1 MQLNGSQIF
10 VEVLCEQG
18 VDTIFGYPG
27 GAVLNLYDELY
38 KNAHRITH
46 VLTAHEQGAA
56 HAADGYARATGRTG
70 VVLATSGPGATNLVT
85 GIATAYMD
93 SVPMVAFTGN
103 VATPGIGKDSFQEAY
118 IEGITMPITKH
129 NFTVRRVEDLADTM
143 RAAFRIAQSG
153 RKGPVLVDI
162 PKDVTAAVCE
172 FENKQP
178 EPIRTVTTFDAEQ
191 VRWAA
196 DLINAAQRPL
206 VYFGGGVRSA
216 ASCQPL
222 RDLLHK
228 AEIPATYTLMA
239 AGVVPYGDPMN
250 IGMLGMHGCY
260 TSNRAVA
267 DCDVLI
273 AVGTRFSDRVA
284 LKPKTFAKNAT
295 IIQIDIDP
303 SELGKNVEVDLS
315 IVGDAAYV
323 LQAMLPQIKE
333 AKHPDWMK
341 MIHEWQAQ
349 DYHPVSD
356 PTRLMP
362 HQVIGE
368 VCNQCGPEA
377 VYVTDVGQHQMWA
390 AQYLRHAKSRGFI
403 TSGGLGTMGFGY
415 GAAIGAQ
422 MALGR
427 DQRVVM
433 FTGDGSF
440 HMNLNEAC
448 TAVSYDLPIITVI
461 FNNSVLGMVRQWQT
475 TFYGKRYSQTDPH
488 RHTDFVIQCLFPA
501 VEQLLQPPFFGQ
513 FGVAQPLPQIDL
525 GSVVAVIFPFPLI
538 QRFVIL
544 QLISDADHSRERS
557 LPNGGKIAQE
567 SEPVQVR
574 QAAHVAPGHLVD
586 PGRDHRGILLPI
598 HQPARRFPILGR
610 QLPAFDELR
619 QFCHRFAVVAF
630 RYTGKI
636 FIEQRHG
643 DVPPLHLA
651 VIRVGQVVDD
661 IQHIPEVG
669 VHTVRRPVHRHHF
682 RQIPAV
688 HFAALAA
695 ARRWARLAAALATAL
710 LALSSMPRLAP
721 ASMMGVSAA
730 SRFVTTRSPLVAAAA
745 RFTPPRMRSKSVS
758 GPNTSDSSDLILT
771 SYSRSTFRNAAALS
785 SSLAVSSRS
794 ACWRSPIS

>member
-38 KNAHRITH
+38 KNSDRIRH
-46 VLTAHEQGAA
+46 ILTAHEQGAS

-103 VATPGIGKDSFQEAY
+103 VATPALGRDSFQEVY
-118 IEGITMPITKH
+118 IEGITQPITKH

-162 PKDVTAAVCE
+162 PKDVTANVCE
-172 FENKQP
+172 FTPKEP
-178 EPIRTVTTFDAEQ
+178 ELIRTVTTFDPKQ
-191 VRWAA
+191 IKWAA
-196 DLINAAQRPL
+196 DIINAAERPL

-228 AEIPATYTLMA
+228 AEIPATYTLMG
-239 AGVVPYGDPMN
+239 AGIVPYGDPMSL
-250 IGMLGMHGCY
+250 GMIGMHGCY
-260 TSNRAVA
+260 TSNRAIA

-284 LKPKTFAKNAT
+284 LNPKTFAKNAT
-295 IIQIDIDP
+295 IIQIDIDA
-303 SELGKNVEVDLS
+303 SELGKNVDVDLS

-323 LQAMLPQIKE
+323 LNAMLPQIEEK
-333 AKHPDWMK
+333 KHPDWMK

-356 PTRLMP
+356 ASRLMP

-390 AQYLRHAKSRGFI
+390 AQYIRHTKSRGFI

-422 MALGR
+422 VALGD

-448 TAVSYDLPIITVI
+448 TAVSQELPIITVI
-461 FNNSVLGMVRQWQT
+461 MNNRVLGMVYQWQT
-475 TFYGKRYSQTDPH
+475 SFYGKRYAATTPE
-488 RHTDFVIQCLFPA
+488 RKTNFPKLA
-501 VEQLLQPPFFGQ
+501 EAFGAKGFSASNPAEFEEVFKKALQEKGP
-513 FGVAQPLPQIDL
+513 VWIDC
-525 GSVVAVIFPFPLI
+525 AI
-538 QRFVIL
+538 
-544 QLISDADHSRERS
+544 SREERV
-557 LPNGGKIAQE
+557 LPMIPGG
-567 SEPVQVR
+567 
-574 QAAHVAPGHLVD
+574 G
-586 PGRDHRGILLPI
+586 
-598 HQPARRFPILGR
+598 
-610 QLPAFDELR
+610 
-619 QFCHRFAVVAF
+619 
-630 RYTGKI
+630 T
-636 FIEQRHG
+636 IEDMIIG
-643 DVPPLHLA
+643 
-651 VIRVGQVVDD
+651 
-661 IQHIPEVG
+661 
-669 VHTVRRPVHRHHF
+669 
-682 RQIPAV
+682 
-688 HFAALAA
+688 
-695 ARRWARLAAALATAL
+695 
-710 LALSSMPRLAP
+710 
-721 ASMMGVSAA
+721 
-730 SRFVTTRSPLVAAAA
+730 
-745 RFTPPRMRSKSVS
+745 
-758 GPNTSDSSDLILT
+758 
-771 SYSRSTFRNAAALS
+771 
-785 SSLAVSSRS
+785 
-794 ACWRSPIS
+794 

>member
-1 MQLNGSQIF
+1 MILNGSQIF
-10 VEVLCEQG
+10 VEVLAEQG

-38 KNAHRITH
+38 KNSDRIRH
-46 VLTAHEQGAA
+46 ILTAHEQGAS

-85 GIATAYMD
+85 GTATAYMD

-103 VATPGIGKDSFQEAY
+103 VATSLLGRDSFQEAY

-129 NFTVRRVEDLADTM
+129 NFTVRKVEDLADTM

-162 PKDVTAAVCE
+162 PKDVTANSCE
-172 FENKQP
+172 FTHKEP
-178 EPIRTVTTFDAEQ
+178 ELIRTVTRYNEEE
-191 VRWAA
+191 VKEAA
-196 DLINAAQRPL
+196 RLINESERPI

-250 IGMLGMHGCY
+250 IGMVGMHGCY

-273 AVGTRFSDRVA
+273 ALGTRFSDRVA
-284 LKPKTFAKNAT
+284 LNPKTFAKNAT
-295 IIQIDIDP
+295 IIQIDIDA
-303 SELGKNVEVDLS
+303 SELGKNVDVDLA

-323 LQAMLPQIKE
+323 LNAMLPMIEDK
-333 AKHPDWMK
+333 KHPDWIK

-356 PTRLMP
+356 ASRLMP

-390 AQYLRHAKSRGFI
+390 AQYIRHTKSRGFI

-448 TAVSYDLPIITVI
+448 TAVSYELPIITVL
-461 FNNSVLGMVRQWQT
+461 FNNQVLGMVRQWQT
-475 TFYGKRYSQTDPH
+475 SFYGKRYSNTDPQ
-488 RHTDFVIQCLFPA
+488 RRTDFVKLA
-501 VEQLLQPPFFGQ
+501 EAFGAKGYRATNIAEFKAAFADAMKQ
-513 FGVAQPLPQIDL
+513 KGPSWIDCRIGKDEKVLPMI
-525 GSVVAVIFPFPLI
+525 P
-538 QRFVIL
+538 
-544 QLISDADHSRERS
+544 
-557 LPNGGKIAQE
+557 GG
-567 SEPVQVR
+567 
-574 QAAHVAPGHLVD
+574 
-586 PGRDHRGILLPI
+586 
-598 HQPARRFPILGR
+598 
-610 QLPAFDELR
+610 
-619 QFCHRFAVVAF
+619 
-630 RYTGKI
+630 
-636 FIEQRHG
+636 G
-643 DVPPLHLA
+643 D
-651 VIRVGQVVDD
+651 IND
-661 IQHIPEVG
+661 IIME
-669 VHTVRRPVHRHHF
+669 
-682 RQIPAV
+682 
-688 HFAALAA
+688 
-695 ARRWARLAAALATAL
+695 
-710 LALSSMPRLAP
+710 
-721 ASMMGVSAA
+721 
-730 SRFVTTRSPLVAAAA
+730 
-745 RFTPPRMRSKSVS
+745 
-758 GPNTSDSSDLILT
+758 
-771 SYSRSTFRNAAALS
+771 
-785 SSLAVSSRS
+785 
-794 ACWRSPIS
+794 

>member
-38 KNAHRITH
+38 KNADRITH
-46 VLTAHEQGAA
+46 VLTAHEQGAS

-103 VATPGIGKDSFQEAY
+103 VTTAALGTDSFQEAY

-172 FENKQP
+172 FTPKQP
-178 EPIRTVTTFDAEQ
+178 EKIRTVTTYNDEQ
-191 VRWAA
+191 VKWAA
-196 DLINAAQRPL
+196 DLINAAMRPL

-222 RDLLHK
+222 RDLIHK

-250 IGMLGMHGCY
+250 IGMVGMHGCY

-273 AVGTRFSDRVA
+273 ALGTRFSDRVA
-284 LKPKTFAKNAT
+284 LNPKTFAKNAT

-303 SELGKNVEVDLS
+303 SELGKNVDVDLAIS
-315 IVGDAAYV
+315 GDAAYV
-323 LQAMLPQIKE
+323 LGGMLPLIQE
-333 AKHPDWMK
+333 AKHPEWMA
-341 MIHEWQAQ
+341 MIREWQAQ

-356 PTRLMP
+356 ASRLMP

-368 VCNQCGPEA
+368 VCSQCGPEA

-390 AQYLRHAKSRGFI
+390 AQYIKHKETRHFLS
-403 TSGGLGTMGFGY
+403 SGGLGTMGYGY

-422 MALGR
+422 AAFPEK
-427 DQRVVM
+427 RVVH
-433 FTGDGSF
+433 FTGDASF

-448 TAVSYDLPIITVI
+448 TAVSEEMPIITVI
-461 FNNSVLGMVRQWQT
+461 LNNQVLGMVYQWQT
-475 TFYGKRYSQTDPH
+475 AFYGRRYSSTTPE
-488 RHTDFVIQCLFPA
+488 RKTDFVKVIEGFGGKGFHVDTEEGFKEAFKQA
-501 VEQLLQPPFFGQ
+501 LQEKGP
-513 FGVAQPLPQIDL
+513 VWICCDIDREIKVLPMI
-525 GSVVAVIFPFPLI
+525 
-538 QRFVIL
+538 
-544 QLISDADHSRERS
+544 
-557 LPNGGKIAQE
+557 PNGG
-567 SEPVQVR
+567 
-574 QAAHVAPGHLVD
+574 
-586 PGRDHRGILLPI
+586 
-598 HQPARRFPILGR
+598 
-610 QLPAFDELR
+610 
-619 QFCHRFAVVAF
+619 
-630 RYTGKI
+630 T
-636 FIEQRHG
+636 
-643 DVPPLHLA
+643 
-651 VIRVGQVVDD
+651 VDD
-661 IQHIPEVG
+661 
-669 VHTVRRPVHRHHF
+669 
-682 RQIPAV
+682 
-688 HFAALAA
+688 
-695 ARRWARLAAALATAL
+695 
-710 LALSSMPRLAP
+710 M
-721 ASMMGVSAA
+721 
-730 SRFVTTRSPLVAAAA
+730 
-745 RFTPPRMRSKSVS
+745 
-758 GPNTSDSSDLILT
+758 ILE
-771 SYSRSTFRNAAALS
+771 
-785 SSLAVSSRS
+785 
-794 ACWRSPIS
+794 

>member
-18 VDTIFGYPG
+18 VDTLFGYPG

-38 KNAHRITH
+38 KNSDRITH

-103 VATPGIGKDSFQEAY
+103 VTTDGIGRDSFQEAY

-129 NFTVRRVEDLADTM
+129 NFTVRRVEELADTM
-143 RAAFRIAQSG
+143 RSAFRIAQSG

-172 FENKQP
+172 FTPKKP
-178 EPIRTVTTFDAEQ
+178 EPIRTVTTFNAEQ
-191 VRWAA
+191 VKWAA

-228 AEIPATYTLMA
+228 AEIPATYPLMA

-250 IGMLGMHGCY
+250 IGMVGMHGCY

-284 LKPKTFAKNAT
+284 LNPKTFAKNAT

-323 LQAMLPQIKE
+323 LNAMLPQIEEK
-333 AKHPDWMK
+333 KHPDWMK

-448 TAVSYDLPIITVI
+448 TAVSYELPIITVI

-475 TFYGKRYSQTDPH
+475 TFYEKRYSQTDPH
-488 RHTDFVIQCLFPA
+488 RKTDFVKLA
-501 VEQLLQPPFFGQ
+501 EGFGLK
-513 FGVAQPLPQIDL
+513 GYRCTNLPE
-525 GSVVAVIFPFPLI
+525 F
-538 QRFVIL
+538 
-544 QLISDADHSRERS
+544 
-557 LPNGGKIAQE
+557 
-567 SEPVQVR
+567 
-574 QAAHVAPGHLVD
+574 QAAFADAMKQKGPTWIECIIDKDEKVLPMIPG
-586 PGRDHRGILLPI
+586 G
-598 HQPARRFPILGR
+598 
-610 QLPAFDELR
+610 
-619 QFCHRFAVVAF
+619 
-630 RYTGKI
+630 
-636 FIEQRHG
+636 G
-643 DVPPLHLA
+643 D
-651 VIRVGQVVDD
+651 IND
-661 IQHIPEVG
+661 IIME
-669 VHTVRRPVHRHHF
+669 
-682 RQIPAV
+682 
-688 HFAALAA
+688 
-695 ARRWARLAAALATAL
+695 
-710 LALSSMPRLAP
+710 
-721 ASMMGVSAA
+721 
-730 SRFVTTRSPLVAAAA
+730 
-745 RFTPPRMRSKSVS
+745 
-758 GPNTSDSSDLILT
+758 
-771 SYSRSTFRNAAALS
+771 
-785 SSLAVSSRS
+785 
-794 ACWRSPIS
+794 

>member
-18 VDTIFGYPG
+18 VDTLFGYPG

-38 KNAHRITH
+38 KNSDRITH

-103 VATPGIGKDSFQEAY
+103 VTTDGIGRDSFQEAY

-129 NFTVRRVEDLADTM
+129 NFTVRRVEELADTM
-143 RAAFRIAQSG
+143 RSAFRIAQSG

-172 FENKQP
+172 FTPKKP
-178 EPIRTVTTFDAEQ
+178 EPIRTVTTFNAEQ
-191 VRWAA
+191 VKWAA

-250 IGMLGMHGCY
+250 IGMVGMHGCY

-284 LKPKTFAKNAT
+284 LSPKTFAKNAT

-323 LQAMLPQIKE
+323 LNAMLPQIEEK
-333 AKHPDWMK
+333 KHPDWMK
-341 MIHEWQAQ
+341 MIREWQAQ

-403 TSGGLGTMGFGY
+403 TSGGLGTMGFGL
-415 GAAIGAQ
+415 GAAIGA
-422 MALGR
+422 ATATGKKTIL
-427 DQRVVM
+427 V
-433 FTGDGSF
+433 TGDGSF
-440 HMNLNEAC
+440 GMNLNELA
-448 TAVSYDLPIITVI
+448 TAVTNQTPVVVFIM
-461 FNNSVLGMVRQWQT
+461 NNGVLGMVRQWQT
-475 TFYGKRYSQTDPH
+475 LFFDKHYSNTTLE
-488 RHTDFVIQCLFPA
+488 RKTDFVKLA
-501 VEQLLQPPFFGQ
+501 EAFGMP
-513 FGVAQPLPQIDL
+513 GYRAMNMAELKEVLPKAFAEK
-525 GSVVAVIFPFPLI
+525 G
-538 QRFVIL
+538 
-544 QLISDADHSRERS
+544 
-557 LPNGGKIAQE
+557 
-567 SEPVQVR
+567 PV
-574 QAAHVAPGHLVD
+574 LVD
-586 PGRDHRGILLPI
+586 CAIDCDAFVLPMLPPGGCI
-598 HQPARRFPILGR
+598 
-610 QLPAFDELR
+610 
-619 QFCHRFAVVAF
+619 
-630 RYTGKI
+630 
-636 FIEQRHG
+636 
-643 DVPPLHLA
+643 
-651 VIRVGQVVDD
+651 DD
-661 IQHIPEVG
+661 IIVD
-669 VHTVRRPVHRHHF
+669 
-682 RQIPAV
+682 I
-688 HFAALAA
+688 
-695 ARRWARLAAALATAL
+695 
-710 LALSSMPRLAP
+710 
-721 ASMMGVSAA
+721 SA
-730 SRFVTTRSPLVAAAA
+730 
-745 RFTPPRMRSKSVS
+745 M
-758 GPNTSDSSDLILT
+758 
-771 SYSRSTFRNAAALS
+771 
-785 SSLAVSSRS
+785 
-794 ACWRSPIS
+794 